1 MREREHASHGAQC
14 AECSSAAA
22 AAFEFQQRNAADG
35 QSNGKGDGKGKIGK
49 GKTGKGKGKSKGNC
63 KVKGR
68 AEPKPLAT
76 IIVKRLQRVQL
87 SIVQCKRSRKRNREK
102 IPNKVLKSANRT
114 INL

>member
-49 GKTGKGKGKSKGNC
+49 GKGKSKVKGNS